1 MSRPITIILNP
12 DVIDLINRML
22 KKAKIKKV

>member
-1 MSRPITIILNP
+1 MSQTITIILSP
-12 DVIDLINRML
+12 DTIALINRML